1 MEHIPDM
8 DFYTLVQAAQK
19 LNFTINEKR
28 NTCLALEDAI
38 INGELKAFYRN
49 GQKFILHSDLL
60 DYVKNGEDAKGRKG
74 KSNLTKGKESNKTTE
89 G

>member
-1 MEHIPDM
+1 MEYIQDM

-49 GQKFILHSDLL
+49 GQKFILHDDLL
-60 DYVKNGEDAKGRKG
+60 EYVKNGEDAKSRKG
-74 KSNLTKGKESNKTTE
+74 KSNLIKGKEVKETTE